1 MMQSTFTRFKPWV
14 MWFLPLS
21 FFAYQFILRLWPSL
35 TMTQIMQQFHIDA
48 TSFGVLAA
56 MYYFGYAGMQI
67 PVAILIDRYGVR
79 GIIALFALIG
89 SGATYLFVHTDVWP
103 LALMGRFFIGFASAA
118 GFLGT
123 SKAVS
128 LWFPQNRYA
137 RMIGLTFSF
146 GLLGAVYGGKPVN
159 ALIESMGFREMATLL
174 AIVSLGISV
183 LIFLLFRNPAK
194 PVEQET
200 LQVKSLKQILMN
212 PSLIVLAIANLLM
225 VGALEGF
232 ADVWG
237 VPYLIEAYKM
247 PKTDAAGFVSY
258 IFYGMLVG
266 GPVLA
271 FLSEK
276 WGNIQ
281 VISLCGIGIAA
292 SFFAIL
298 FLCAH
303 IDTFALR
310 VLFFLIG
317 IFCCYQVIV
326 FSTSTTLIPIH
337 LLGITIAFLNSIN
350 MFGGSFFHSLIG
362 VLVDR
367 FWTGGFE
374 NGCRVYTSESY
385 TYGLLIIPLCALVG
399 ALLVQWIPHKAAAR
413 R

>member
-1 MMQSTFTRFKPWV
+1 
-14 MWFLPLS
+14 MWALPLS

-48 TSFGVLAA
+48 TSFGFLAA
-56 MYYFGYAGMQI
+56 VYYFGYAGMQI

-79 GIIALFALIG
+79 SVIALFALIG
-89 SGATYLFVHTDVWP
+89 AGATYLFVHTDVWP
-103 LALMGRFFIGFASAA
+103 LALLGRFFIGFASAA

-159 ALIESMGFREMATLL
+159 ALIESMGFQEMATIL
-174 AIVSLGISV
+174 AFVSLGISIFV
-183 LIFLLFRNPAK
+183 FLLFRNPTTTQVK
-194 PVEQET
+194 QET
-200 LQVKSLKQILMN
+200 LEVKSLKKILVN
-212 PSLIVLAIANLLM
+212 PALIVLAIVNLLM

-237 VPYLIEAYKM
+237 VPYLIEAYNV
-247 PKTDAAGFVSY
+247 PKPDAAGYISY

-276 WGNIQ
+276 IGDTR
-281 VISLCGIGIAA
+281 VISLCGFGIAA
-292 SFFAIL
+292 VFFAIL

-303 IDTFALR
+303 IDSVTLR
-310 VLFFLIG
+310 ALFFLIG
-317 IFCCYQVIV
+317 IMCCYQVIV
-326 FSTSTTLIPIH
+326 FSTSTTLVPIQ
-337 LLGITIAFLNSIN
+337 LLGITVAFLNSIN

-362 VLVDR
+362 VMVDR
-367 FWTGGFE
+367 FWTGGMANE
-374 NGCRVYTSESY
+374 CRIYTSESY
-385 TYGLLIIPLCALVG
+385 TYALLIIPICALVG
-399 ALLVQWIPHKAAAR
+399 ALLVQWVQLLRPR
-413 R
+413 QNP